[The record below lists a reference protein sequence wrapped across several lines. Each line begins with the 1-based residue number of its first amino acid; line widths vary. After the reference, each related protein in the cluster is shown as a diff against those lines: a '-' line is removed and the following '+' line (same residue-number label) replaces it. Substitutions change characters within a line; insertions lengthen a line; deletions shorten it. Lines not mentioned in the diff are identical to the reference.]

1 MQIRLAA
8 HDDAAAMV
16 AVQNAIF
23 AAGLRKAPTDLAA
36 VRATY
41 LDHPDRIQC
50 VLADDGDGGILG
62 FQSLRIARPGNVY
75 DVAEGW
81 GIIGTHVD
89 PRAARRGVG
98 SALFR
103 ATRAAARRA
112 GLTRIDASIAAD
124 NALGQAYYDA
134 IGFRTYRTP
143 PGLVCKVYS
152 LDGGVPRA
160 ACRSRMIHVAPGAAR
175 RRTRGR
181 AIQSR

>member
-1 MQIRLAA
+1 MQIRPATL
-8 HDDAAAMV
+8 DDAEAMV

-23 AAGLRKAPTDLAA
+23 AAGLRKAPTDPAT

-41 LDHPDRIQC
+41 LQHPDRLQC
-50 VLADDGDGGILG
+50 VLAEDAEGRVLG
-62 FQSLRIARPGNVY
+62 FQSLRIARPGNAY

-89 PRAARRGVG
+89 PRGARRGVG

-103 ATRAAARRA
+103 ATCAAARGA

-124 NALGQAYYDA
+124 NALGQAYYEA

-143 PGLVCKVYS
+143 PGLVYKVYQ
-152 LDGGVPRA
+152 LDGDIANG
-160 ACRSRMIHVAPGAAR
+160 
-175 RRTRGR
+175 
-181 AIQSR
+181 

>member
-89 PRAARRGVG
+89 PLAARRGVG

-160 ACRSRMIHVAPGAAR
+160 AAE
-175 RRTRGR
+175 
-181 AIQSR
+181 

>member
-1 MQIRLAA
+1 MQIRLAT
-8 HDDAAAMV
+8 HDDAVAMV

-23 AAGLRKAPTDLAA
+23 AAGQRKAPTDLAT

-50 VLADDGDGGILG
+50 VLADDGDGSVLG
-62 FQSLRIARPGNVY
+62 FQSLRIARPGNAY

-103 ATRAAARRA
+103 ATCAAARRA

-124 NALGQAYYDA
+124 NALGQAYYAA

-143 PGLVCKVYS
+143 PGLVCKVYA
-152 LDGGVPRA
+152 LDGGEQRA
-160 ACRSRMIHVAPGAAR
+160 AAE
-175 RRTRGR
+175 
-181 AIQSR
+181 

>member
-1 MQIRLAA
+1 MIRDGDTMQIRLAA

-89 PRAARRGVG
+89 PRAARR
-98 SALFR
+98 
-103 ATRAAARRA
+103 A

-160 ACRSRMIHVAPGAAR
+160 AAE
-175 RRTRGR
+175 
-181 AIQSR
+181 